1 MGDSHKIVGALLATT
16 MSAALGCSSVT
27 NYLDRPFREP
37 GERLKTFPE
46 KVWSEYDCDHQPLPY
61 FEIERLELFPKRLTP
76 GGQLKHRM
84 VYVLCPSRPTGV
96 VAGTLSRSIMHR
108 GNAIVRGQETHDLKP
123 GRWVVDVFL
132 DLPESAEIGVYA
144 LSVEFQS
151 PSIRFDEALT
161 FAVDAAD
168 D

>member
-1 MGDSHKIVGALLATT
+1 MGDSHKVAAVFLAAMLAT
-16 MSAALGCSSVT
+16 AGCASVT

-46 KVWSEYDCDHQPLPY
+46 KVWSEYDCDRQKLPY
-61 FEIERLELFPKRLTP
+61 FEIERLELFPKRITP

-96 VAGTLSRSIMHR
+96 VAGTLARSIMYR
-108 GNAIVRGQETHDLKP
+108 GNAIVRGQEAHDLKP

-132 DLPESAEIGVYA
+132 DLPETAQVGVYA
-144 LSVEFQS
+144 LNIQFES
-151 PSIRFDEALT
+151 PQIRFDRALT